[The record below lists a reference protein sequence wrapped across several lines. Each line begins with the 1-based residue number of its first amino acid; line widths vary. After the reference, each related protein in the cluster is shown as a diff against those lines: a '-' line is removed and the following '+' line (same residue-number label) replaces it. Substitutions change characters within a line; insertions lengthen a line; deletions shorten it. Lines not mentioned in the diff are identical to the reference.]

1 MGHVLY
7 NQPIPL
13 NSLDTFIML
22 GLILPSPAMVAGG
35 GRIKKMFGGFP
46 CYYVK
51 RAARE
56 KAT

>member
-1 MGHVLY
+1 
-7 NQPIPL
+7 
-13 NSLDTFIML
+13 ML

-35 GRIKKMFGGFP
+35 GGMKKMFGGFP

-51 RAARE
+51 RGARE